1 MGCLGEGVGVEGVG
15 TEEEEWGE
23 RGQEEGG
30 VERGWGDRQEEW
42 GEEE

>member
-1 MGCLGEGVGVEGVG
+1 MG

-23 RGQEEGG
+23 RGQEEGWSRKRRA
-30 VERGWGDRQEEW
+30 VRGDRQEEW